1 MVMKTDR
8 LWRGNR
14 HENKDDSQTSL
25 SSPPPPSLQE
35 LKQIDAQDLAINAST
50 HSRPGKGKYKS
61 LRFKTCHA
69 ESYETF
75 EGKEIV
81 LR

>member
-1 MVMKTDR
+1 MVIKMDR

-35 LKQIDAQDLAINAST
+35 LKLIDAQDLAINAST

-61 LRFKTCHA
+61 LRFKTCHT
-69 ESYETF
+69 ESDEAF
-75 EGKEIV
+75 KGRENSV
-81 LR
+81 P

>member
-8 LWRGNR
+8 LRRGNR
-14 HENKDDSQTSL
+14 NENEDDSQTSL

-35 LKQIDAQDLAINAST
+35 LKLIDAQDLAINAST

-61 LRFKTCHA
+61 LRFITCRT
-69 ESYETF
+69 ESDETF
-75 EGKEIV
+75 K
-81 LR
+81 

>member
-1 MVMKTDR
+1 MVIIPAGYGAAIDIRIKTTV
-8 LWRGNR
+8 
-14 HENKDDSQTSL
+14 KTSL
-25 SSPPPPSLQE
+25 SPPPPSSLQE

>member
-1 MVMKTDR
+1 MVIKMDR

-35 LKQIDAQDLAINAST
+35 LKQIDAHKCI
-50 HSRPGKGKYKS
+50 KGKYKS
-61 LRFKTCHA
+61 LRFKTCHT
-69 ESYETF
+69 ESDETF
-75 EGKEIV
+75 KGRENSIP
-81 LR
+81 